1 MVEARQDSVKFMRNS
16 LHEKVPTRT
25 PPKKRDP
32 VGSLDGI
39 LGEPG
44 ERKSPVG
51 EQANIQNK
59 GRQTSRSDHRRAGIK
74 IDAVNVTGFR
84 ALDNVCMSLEP
95 GTTVLVGENNT
106 GKSAFLEAL
115 ATAMGERQPVLDD
128 LRIDPQGNQL
138 KDFTVDILLVPTN
151 GDSFSNEMTPL
162 FGNAVRREG
171 SREFIAIRTI
181 CSIGADRS
189 TLERR
194 RCFIEGWYGCHTPSG
209 AKITEVTE
217 ERLTD
222 RHLSLISFTL
232 LHANRDLVTE
242 MRRISSRWGR
252 LLAQRDLPP
261 DTLTRV
267 ENYLSEVSEH
277 IVSNSPLLSRL
288 CDRLNDVQEAIPT
301 VGELELQ
308 PIPGRLDDLTKATDI
323 LVASPGGP
331 TLPLRMQGLGSR
343 SLAEMMV
350 YQAFAAEL
358 PGLAEPFSPHIL
370 SCFEEP
376 EANLHPQAQLA
387 VMRLIDQM
395 PGQRIVTTHSPQIA
409 SEADPKQIRLLRS
422 SNASI
427 TVSQPMNLNQ
437 EEMISLRR
445 LAERPHGQVLFSRLV
460 IIGDGA
466 SERAAL
472 PVFARQHWGTNPEGK
487 GVTFVDPL
495 SLGQSPLLIALLEE
509 LGIPWLVFADGDQ
522 GGRDALK
529 AIGRRIGRRVTKRS
543 NEVVMLPEGQR
554 YLISQG
560 LQPAI
565 EEAIARQYG
574 RAALSTFRQ
583 SAVDRNLDQ
592 DELVLKFLEIKKG
605 TYGASIAE
613 AIVEALHQKG
623 QPMPDRIAE
632 LLRRADHILGLD
644 S

>member
-1 MVEARQDSVKFMRNS
+1 M
-16 LHEKVPTRT
+16 
-25 PPKKRDP
+25 
-32 VGSLDGI
+32 
-39 LGEPG
+39 GEH
-44 ERKSPVG
+44 
-51 EQANIQNK
+51 ANIQSSNK
-59 GRQTSRSDHRRAGIK
+59 DLQTSRSGRRTSGIK
-74 IDAVNVTGFR
+74 IDAVRVTGFR
-84 ALDNVCMSLEP
+84 ALDDVCVPLEP

-115 ATAMGERQPVLDD
+115 ATAMGERHPVPDD

-151 GDSFSNEMTPL
+151 GNSFSDELTPL
-162 FGNAVRREG
+162 FGNAVRREE
-171 SREFIAIRTI
+171 SREFAAIRTT

-194 RCFIEGWYGCHTPSG
+194 RCFIEGWYGCHTPDS
-209 AKITEVTE
+209 AKVTEITEV
-217 ERLTD
+217 RLTD
-222 RHLSLISFTL
+222 RHLSLLSFTL
-232 LHANRDLVTE
+232 LHANRDLVAE

-261 DTLTRV
+261 ETLTSI
-267 ENYLSEVSEH
+267 ENHLREVSEH
-277 IVSNSPLLSRL
+277 IVSNSPVLSRL

-331 TLPLRMQGLGSR
+331 TLPLRMLGLGSR
-343 SLAEMMV
+343 SLAEIMV

-358 PGLAEPFSPHIL
+358 PGRAEPFSPHTL

-376 EANLHPQAQLA
+376 EAHLHPQAQLA

-422 SNASI
+422 SNAAI
-427 TVSQPMNLNQ
+427 TVSQSTSLTQ
-437 EEMISLRR
+437 EEMIKLRR

-472 PVFARQHWGTNPEGK
+472 PVFARHHWGTNPEGK
-487 GVTFVDPL
+487 GVSFVDPL
-495 SLGQSPLLIALLEE
+495 SLGQSSLLIALLEE

-522 GGRDALK
+522 GGRNALK
-529 AIGRRIGRRVTKRS
+529 AIGRRISRRVTKS
-543 NEVVMLPEGQR
+543 SDEVVMLPEGQDFEG

-565 EEAIARQYG
+565 EEAITRQYG
-574 RAALSTFRQ
+574 GAALTAFSK
-583 SAVDRNLDQ
+583 SVVDRHLDQ
-592 DELVLKFLEIKKG
+592 ADLVLEFLKSRKG
-605 TYGASIAE
+605 TYGASMAE
-613 AIVEALHQKG
+613 AIVETLYKTG
-623 QPMPDRIAE
+623 RPMPDLIAE

-644 S
+644 SR